1 MNLKESLKS
10 KLSKKEFSLVP
21 RAFDQIGNVAI
32 FSEFPKELKKKEKL
46 IGDALIKT
54 NNQIKTVA
62 IKTEKH
68 SGKFRTKKV
77 RIIAGEKT
85 KETNYKENGVTLR
98 LDVEKCYFSP
108 RTGSER
114 LRIANLVKK
123 GESVLVLF
131 SGIAPFVLTIAK
143 NSKAR
148 EIYGIEIN
156 PTAHKYAEE
165 NVKLNKVKNVFLYK
179 GDVRKILPKLKK
191 FDRVLMPH
199 PTDAASY
206 LVLALKHLKKNGIL
220 HFYDFQEE
228 GSFDKAVE
236 KIKKKAKGKVLRI
249 VKCGDYGPRIYRIC
263 VDFRFEKVI

>member
-1 MNLKESLKS
+1 MSLKEYLKN
-10 KLSKKEFSLVP
+10 KLTKKELDLVP
-21 RAFDQIGNVAI
+21 RSFDQIGHIAI
-32 FSEFPKELKKKEKL
+32 FSEFPKELKKKEKI
-46 IGDALIKT
+46 IGNTLIKT

-68 SGKFRTKKV
+68 SGRFRTKKV

-85 KETNYKENGVTLR
+85 KETVHRENGVILK

-114 LRIANLVKK
+114 LRIAKLVKK

-143 NSKAR
+143 NSKAK

-191 FDRVLMPH
+191 FDRILMPH
-199 PTDAASY
+199 PTDAVSY
-206 LVLALKHLKKNGIL
+206 LNLALKHLKKNGIL

-228 GSFDKAVE
+228 DDFKNAVE

-249 VKCGDYGPRIYRIC
+249 VKCGDYGPRIFRIC
-263 VDFRFEKVI
+263 VDFRFEKFI